1 MMWPHMLK
9 LNLKTEPFWIS
20 LPGKIKVKVTPIST
34 AIMSA
39 AQSNARIDFMALE
52 EQQGAIDSGLR
63 GGINESML
71 IKAMARLAIVEWD
84 GVYLADG
91 ETVAPVKRET
101 IDQLMDIWLVA
112 QDFFKEYVTQLRLVE
127 FEGNDLA
134 PAANG
139 TSVAV
144 AHTAGNAE

>member
-1 MMWPHMLK
+1 MLK
-9 LNLKTEPFWIS
+9 LNLKTEPYWIP
-20 LPGKIKVKVTPIST
+20 LPGNINVKVTPIST

-52 EQQGAIDSGLR
+52 EQQGGIDSSIR

-71 IKAMARLAIVEWD
+71 IKAMARLAIVEWN

-91 ETVAPVKRET
+91 ETLAPVNPET

-112 QDFFKEYVTQLRLVE
+112 QDFFKEYVTQLRLLE
-127 FEGNDLA
+127 FEGNVSA
-134 PAANG
+134 PVANG
-139 TSVAV
+139 TSAAV
-144 AHTAGNAE
+144 ARIADNAD